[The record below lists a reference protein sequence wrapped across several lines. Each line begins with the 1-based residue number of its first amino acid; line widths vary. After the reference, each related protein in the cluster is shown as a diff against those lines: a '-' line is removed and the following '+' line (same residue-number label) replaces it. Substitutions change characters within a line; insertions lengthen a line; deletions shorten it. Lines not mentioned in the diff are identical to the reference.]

1 MQEYIYHVYVLSAS
15 LRSLDVY
22 RSFSALFRVRYWGF
36 VRWSF
41 IPLTNRPILLC
52 SAASYVLLLLCIMLK
67 LHGYYYCC
75 LLAFVLLLPACFLFF
90 FHVSFLQPY
99 AKDYA
104 LMYYSLCLSRSC
116 LSPFRCPA
124 VSACVCVSR
133 SFGALFL
140 RVPHRGCTG
149 FYLPNRPNTTAAL

>member
-1 MQEYIYHVYVLSAS
+1 
-15 LRSLDVY
+15 
-22 RSFSALFRVRYWGF
+22 
-36 VRWSF
+36 
-41 IPLTNRPILLC
+41 
-52 SAASYVLLLLCIMLK
+52 MLK

-104 LMYYSLCLSRSC
+104 LMYHSLCLSRSC

-149 FYLPNRPNTTAAL
+149 FYLPNRPNILQLLCSMLKLHDRFSFCLPGIDQRFRLVPATLRLSYCPAL